1 MSSQYFPTYSTARNE
16 ILDVKLNLK
25 CYVTQEEL
33 KNLTKVDISD
43 FALKT
48 NVAEIKSKVDDI
60 DVDKINGID
69 GLNYVESSYLHFNQR
84 YEYFKVD
91 EGNPHQFLLWKP
103 AGVSNEKFEPP
114 EDKNTQ
120 VLLFEK
126 IWPYLK
132 IESFEF

>member
-1 MSSQYFPTYSTARNE
+1 M
-16 ILDVKLNLK
+16 D

-48 NVAEIKSKVDDI
+48 NVAEIKSKVDDT

-91 EGNPHQFLLWKP
+91 EGNPHQFLLRKP
-103 AGVSNEKFEPP
+103 PGVSNETFEPP

-132 IESFEF
+132 IESFEFLAQKKLVIPMKTYQAFILFI

>member
-1 MSSQYFPTYSTARNE
+1 M
-16 ILDVKLNLK
+16 D

-91 EGNPHQFLLWKP
+91 EGNPHQFLLRKP

-114 EDKNTQ
+114 EDKNTH

-132 IESFEF
+132 IESFEFSAQKKLVIPMKTY